1 MIQTYLG
8 DQKRLMNYM
17 EFLKDFAKLTYEP
30 VTEMFPIYI
39 EKAMTYFHISDSRLR
54 ANAVYLITALLVEGS
69 HRDDLTFRQ
78 DTKPLKITS
87 VKIASQKMPKFGSNN
102 DFKGKFVHFFPTK

>member
-1 MIQTYLG
+1 
-8 DQKRLMNYM
+8 M

-78 DTKPLKITS
+78 DAKPFKITS
-87 VKIASQKMPKFGSNN
+87 VKIEYTNLDQNMII
-102 DFKGKFVHFFPTK
+102 FKHSWAHSGLQYIAVYAIL